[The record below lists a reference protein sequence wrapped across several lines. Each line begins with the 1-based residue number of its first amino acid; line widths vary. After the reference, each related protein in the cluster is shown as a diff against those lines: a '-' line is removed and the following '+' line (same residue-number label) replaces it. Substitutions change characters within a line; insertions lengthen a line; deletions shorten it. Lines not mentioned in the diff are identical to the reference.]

1 MGRKRHAS
9 EYLADSD
16 SVSSASTSKIP
27 GRSVKQEGVARMKSM
42 GGLVL
47 LGPIQS
53 IAFSLG
59 YEQLD
64 LSWIV
69 TGDRYRCLPNKTI
82 FLVVFHFSSFF
93 SLFFFLFFSFFLRK
107 HVDHG
112 DFRSLPVIDITV
124 YRIKRYLKFFFF
136 FYETYCSWANF
147 DIRRRRHNVTD
158 NNYKVVSR

>member
-27 GRSVKQEGVARMKSM
+27 GKSVKQEGVARMKSM

-47 LGPIQS
+47 LRPIQS

-69 TGDRYRCLPNKTI
+69 TGDRYHCLPNKTI

-93 SLFFFLFFSFFLRK
+93 SLLFFFFFFRK
-107 HVDHG
+107 HVDHE
-112 DFRSLPVIDITV
+112 DFGSLPVIDIIV
-124 YRIKRYLKFFFF
+124 YRIKRYL
-136 FYETYCSWANF
+136 
-147 DIRRRRHNVTD
+147 
-158 NNYKVVSR
+158 

>member
-27 GRSVKQEGVARMKSM
+27 GRSVRQEGVARMKSM

-47 LGPIQS
+47 LRPIQS

-64 LSWIV
+64 LSSIV
-69 TGDRYRCLPNKTI
+69 TSDRYRCLPNKTI
-82 FLVVFHFSSFF
+82 FLVVFHSSSF
-93 SLFFFLFFSFFLRK
+93 SLSFFFLRK

-112 DFRSLPVIDITV
+112 DFGSLAVIDITV
-124 YRIKRYLKFFFF
+124 YRRKRYLQFFLFFF
-136 FYETYCSWANF
+136 TKHI
-147 DIRRRRHNVTD
+147 DHGVTSIFEE
-158 NNYKVVSR
+158 VGIM